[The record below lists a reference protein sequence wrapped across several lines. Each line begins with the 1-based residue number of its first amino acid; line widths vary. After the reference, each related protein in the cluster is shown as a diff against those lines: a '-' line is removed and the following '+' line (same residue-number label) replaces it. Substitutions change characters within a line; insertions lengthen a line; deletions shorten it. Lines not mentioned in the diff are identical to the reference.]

1 MDLEVLLEAER
12 RGILPP
18 DKVEILAELR
28 RRGVVPA
35 ADGPVPPSA
44 GRVAPQGQDRGIGQ
58 ILRENIMGDNDPT
71 TQNVGERIGSAINKA
86 GEAMTFGLIG
96 DEASAAV
103 AGAIPG
109 GMGYSDRLAFER
121 QQEEILERDNPA
133 LAFGSEV
140 GGSVLGALL
149 PFGAIGTAAKGAGL
163 ASRVGTSAA
172 AGAGMGGTYGFM
184 EGEGAEDR
192 MRGAQTGAALG
203 GAVGAVA
210 PAIGGGVQRLAQSRA
225 NRRAIANVARNA
237 PTSAQ
242 LREAGNRAY
251 QAVDDAGVQIRPQSF
266 DRARQDIVKALRSN
280 TGFDELPG
288 PSSLTPGAART
299 MQIMGEASEQ
309 MSQDPTAALPFR
321 SLDQMRRQ
329 AGGAAA
335 NFSNPTDQRAAVEII
350 SQLDD
355 FVNRLS
361 PDDAIAGDVDAL
373 KTALPRAR
381 EVWGQMSRS
390 QLLDDAMEQ
399 SENYLSGG
407 SSAIRNQFAR
417 ILRNDKLSRGFS
429 DAEKAAMRRVV
440 QGTMPEQI
448 LNLLGG
454 GLGQLTQMGA
464 GFSIGGLPGAAAGM
478 GTAAL
483 ARRGSEAVTKR
494 NAEIARALVAGGRMR
509 GGLPVISEAPRRITE
524 ELMRRTAAVGPQ

>member
-1 MDLEVLLEAER
+1 MDLELLLEAER

-18 DKVEILAELR
+18 DKVAILAELR
-28 RRGVVPA
+28 RRGAVPA
-35 ADGPVPPSA
+35 LDGAP
-44 GRVAPQGQDRGIGQ
+44 APQPAQRGFGQ
-58 ILRENIMGDNDPT
+58 ILRDNIIGDNDPT

-86 GEAMTFGLIG
+86 GEAMTFGLVG
-96 DEASAAV
+96 DEANALL

-109 GMGYSDRLAFER
+109 GRNYEERLAFDR

-140 GGSVLGALL
+140 GGSVVGALL
-149 PFGAIGTAAKGAGL
+149 PFGTAGTLSRGAGML
-163 ASRVGTSAA
+163 PRIGASAA

-184 EGEGAEDR
+184 EGEGVDDR
-192 MRGAQTGAALG
+192 ARGAQTGAVLG
-203 GAVGAVA
+203 GAVGALA
-210 PAIGGGVQRLAQSRA
+210 PAIGGGVQRLAQSQA
-225 NRRAIANVARNA
+225 NRRAIANAARGA
-237 PTSAQ
+237 PTSAE
-242 LREAGNRAY
+242 LRAAGNQAY
-251 QAVDDAGVQIRPQSF
+251 RAVDDAGVQIRPESF
-266 DRARQDIVKALRSN
+266 NRARQDIVEALRAN

-288 PSSLTPGAART
+288 PGSLTPGSART
-299 MQIMGEASEQ
+299 VQIMGEASERMAQ
-309 MSQDPTAALPFR
+309 EPTAALPFR
-321 SLDQMRRQ
+321 SLDQIRRQ

-335 NFSNPTDQRAAVEII
+335 NFSNPTDQKAATEII

-355 FVNRLS
+355 FVTRLG
-361 PDDAIAGDVDAL
+361 PDDAIAGDVEAL

-390 QLLDDAMEQ
+390 QMLDDAMEQ

-429 DAEKAAMRRVV
+429 DAEKAAMQRVTK
-440 QGTMPEQI
+440 GTMPEQI

-454 GLGQLTQMGA
+454 GLGQLAQMGA
-464 GFSIGGLPGAAAGM
+464 GFNIGGFPGAAAGM

-483 ARRGSEAVTKR
+483 SRRASEAVTRR
-494 NAEIARALVAGGRMR
+494 NAEIARALVAGGKMR
-509 GGLPVISEAPRRITE
+509 GGLPALSDAPRRITE